1 MKQGSLTKPAA
12 IPWGLAVSGVLLWL
26 VAVLPAY
33 YVVHKPFMGESA
45 LVSPTISFNVSAM
58 ALAIGSRLAALGLL
72 AATVVMVAAW
82 GSRLGRWLGMPF
94 ESDLERWALGA
105 TLGLGLLGSVV
116 FGLGAVGGLYPAVA
130 YLLLGILGVAGGRE
144 VRTLVRGLRPRLHP
158 MPGKRI
164 PWLWL
169 YAGLVGLLSLGTA
182 LLPPTAWDA
191 LVYHLQ
197 GPRLYVEAHR
207 LIAVPENFY
216 LNWPAQV
223 EMLFTWGLLLQG
235 ELLAQLLH
243 WVFWPLTA
251 ILLYALVRRNGN
263 PEVGGW
269 AVALWASVP
278 FAGELAGVAYVDVGL
293 TAFVLGGVYGF
304 LRWTESQDARW
315 LTLAALF
322 LGLAMATKYT
332 AVTWLGLLV
341 LLVVHHGARH
351 QKRPTGW
358 LVSQA
363 TKMGMIAALPVLPWL
378 VKNWI
383 VTGNPVYPFLLGGV
397 GWNETRAAWLVW
409 PGHGYSRNLLDYL
422 ALPWIMTVTGVSR
435 TAAFDATTGPLLLCL
450 APLVVLFRG
459 LPKAVRYVLILLGGQ
474 WVLFALLIGRYV
486 YLAQTRLL
494 LPVFPLLCLV
504 AAFVLEHLSLW
515 DRAGLHLSQVVRGI
529 VVVVLMLTLATEA
542 WAFLGSR
549 PLPALFGLE
558 PRQNY
563 LARRL
568 GAFWDAM
575 SYVNEQL
582 PDDVQLFFL
591 WEPRGYYC
599 DRAAQ
604 ADVTLDNLAQLR
616 VAYGSADKAVA
627 ALQAGGV
634 THVLV
639 HRAGL
644 EFLQQPTPCPPRLSS
659 LVGPSPAFQSYYPI
673 SGADLAF
680 LHELLDRCWKVKQ
693 TAGIYEI
700 YQLPQY
706 IYSGTESLLA
716 KWDPSDKLVIGSLSS
731 PFGE

>member
-1 MKQGSLTKPAA
+1 MKQDNLTQRAP
-12 IPWGLAVSGVLLWL
+12 IPWGLTVSGVLLWL

-33 YVVHKPFMGESA
+33 YVVHKPFAGESA
-45 LVSPTISFNVSAM
+45 LVSPTISFNFSAM

-72 AATVVMVAAW
+72 TATVVMAAAW
-82 GSRLGRWLGMPF
+82 GGRLGRWLGIPF

-130 YLLLGILGVAGGRE
+130 YLLLGVLGVAGGPE

-158 MPGKRI
+158 MPGNRI
-164 PWLWL
+164 RWLWL
-169 YAGLVGLLSLGTA
+169 YAGLVGLLSLGAA

-197 GPRLYVEAHR
+197 GPRLHVEAHR

-216 LNWPAQV
+216 LNSPAQV

-235 ELLAQLLH
+235 DLLAQLLH

-293 TAFVLGGVYGF
+293 TAFVLGSAYAF
-304 LRWTESQDARW
+304 LKWTESQNARW

-332 AVTWLGLLV
+332 AVTWLGLLA
-341 LLVVHHGARH
+341 LLVVYHGARD
-351 QKRPTGW
+351 QKRPVGW
-358 LVSQA
+358 VVSQA

-383 VTGNPVYPFLLGGV
+383 VTGNPVYPFLWGGV
-397 GWNETRAAWLVW
+397 GWNETRAAWLLW

-422 ALPWIMTVTGVSR
+422 ALPWTMTVTGVSR

-450 APLVVLFRG
+450 APWVVLFRG
-459 LPKAVRYVLILLGGQ
+459 LPKAVRYALILIGGQ

-486 YLAQTRLL
+486 YLAETRLL
-494 LPVFPLLCLV
+494 LPAFPLLCLV
-504 AAFVLEHLSLW
+504 AAFVLDHLSLW
-515 DRAGLHLSQVVRGI
+515 DRAGLRLSRVVRGI
-529 VVVVLMLTLATEA
+529 VVMVLVLTLATEA

-549 PLPALFGLE
+549 PLPALLGLE

-582 PDDVQLFFL
+582 PDHVRLFFL

-599 DRAAQ
+599 DRPAQ

-616 VAYGSADKAVA
+616 VRYGDADRAVA
-627 ALQAGGV
+627 ALQAGGF
-634 THVLV
+634 THLLF
-639 HRAGL
+639 HKTGL
-644 EFLQQPTPCPPRLSS
+644 EFLQQPSIPPPTLGRLFRPV
-659 LVGPSPAFQSYYPI
+659 LPTESYYPI
-673 SGADLAF
+673 TATDLDF
-680 LHELLDRCWKVKQ
+680 LATILEKCQKIKDIAA
-693 TAGIYEI
+693 TYEV
-700 YQLPQY
+700 YQIP
-706 IYSGTESLLA
+706 
-716 KWDPSDKLVIGSLSS
+716 
-731 PFGE
+731 